1 MADKKLWQSAETPL
15 NTLIEAYTV
24 GDDYLTDGEL
34 LPFDLRA
41 SEAHGAMLH
50 KQGVLSD
57 DEWRA
62 LQKGLREIG
71 ELWEQGRF
79 SIRPEQEDGHTAIE
93 QFLTEKYGEAGK
105 KIHTGR
111 SRNDQALV
119 MLRLFMKE
127 RLDSLRQS
135 LRSLAETFRTAAG
148 RHTTQAMPGYT
159 HLQRAMP
166 TTVGVWLAS
175 FAEAL
180 EDVLLLLPGLQKLID
195 QNPLGSASGF
205 GIANFKNDRTF
216 TTRKLGFARV
226 QENPIYCAHSR
237 GSFENIFLSTLA
249 PAMLIAGRFANDM
262 LLFSSAEFN
271 FLALPPE
278 YTTGSSIMPQKRNY
292 DLFEIMRGNVRRY
305 LHWQREV
312 EDITAGLFSGYQR
325 DLQLTK
331 RPFTRAVALL
341 ENTLRVLLETV
352 PRLIVNRAALE
363 AAMSEEL
370 FLTEKVYERVN
381 RGLSF
386 RQAYHQVKKEWRAKP

>member
-119 MLRLFMKE
+119 MLRL
-127 RLDSLRQS
+127 
-135 LRSLAETFRTAAG
+135 
-148 RHTTQAMPGYT
+148 
-159 HLQRAMP
+159 
-166 TTVGVWLAS
+166 
-175 FAEAL
+175 
-180 EDVLLLLPGLQKLID
+180 
-195 QNPLGSASGF
+195 
-205 GIANFKNDRTF
+205 
-216 TTRKLGFARV
+216 
-226 QENPIYCAHSR
+226 
-237 GSFENIFLSTLA
+237 
-249 PAMLIAGRFANDM
+249 
-262 LLFSSAEFN
+262 
-271 FLALPPE
+271 
-278 YTTGSSIMPQKRNY
+278 
-292 DLFEIMRGNVRRY
+292 
-305 LHWQREV
+305 
-312 EDITAGLFSGYQR
+312 
-325 DLQLTK
+325 
-331 RPFTRAVALL
+331 
-341 ENTLRVLLETV
+341 
-352 PRLIVNRAALE
+352 
-363 AAMSEEL
+363 
-370 FLTEKVYERVN
+370 
-381 RGLSF
+381 
-386 RQAYHQVKKEWRAKP
+386 